1 MSHDDFIE
9 VYESA
14 LPREICTSLVQRF
27 DASAQA
33 KRGSTGGGVDVSHK
47 NSWDIGLA
55 GKPQW
60 AAEEQALNDAM
71 LAGLLQYVRKYA
83 YAILGPHWL
92 NLVDPTTGVK
102 KALDPEAVA
111 ALPDDTLR
119 AVVTKVFRP
128 GPVNLQ
134 KYLADEGGYP
144 RWHCELAP
152 KADRFE
158 TLHRSLLWTTYLN
171 DEFDEGET
179 EFYYQQRKIAPKTG
193 ALLIAPTAFTHTHRG
208 NMPKRGDKYIA
219 TSWILFQRSEPA

>member
-9 VYESA
+9 VYENA

-27 DASAQA
+27 DASAEA
-33 KRGSTGGGVDVSHK
+33 KRGSTGSGVDVSHK

-60 AAEEQALNDAM
+60 AAEELALNDAM

-92 NLVDPTTGVK
+92 NLVDPATGVK
-102 KALDPEAVA
+102 RALDPEAVA

-128 GPVNLQ
+128 GHVNLQ
-134 KYLADEGGYP
+134 KYLANEGGYP

-158 TLHRSLLWTTYLN
+158 TLHRSLLWTAYLN

-179 EFYYQQRKIAPKTG
+179 EFYYQHRKIAPKTG
-193 ALLIAPTAFTHTHRG
+193 TLLIAPTAFTHTHRG
-208 NMPKRGDKYIA
+208 NMPKNRDKYIA
-219 TSWILFQRSEPA
+219 TSWILFQRSEQV

>member
-9 VYESA
+9 VYETA
-14 LPREICTSLVQRF
+14 LSRETCAALIQRF
-27 DASAQA
+27 NASAEAQ
-33 KRGSTGGGVDVSHK
+33 RGRTGGGVDVSHK
-47 NSWDIGLA
+47 NSWDISLS

-60 AAEEQALNDAM
+60 ADAEQALNDAM

-83 YAILGPHWL
+83 YAILAPHWL
-92 NLVDPTTGVK
+92 NLVDPATGEK
-102 KALDPEAVA
+102 KPLDPEAVA
-111 ALPDDTLR
+111 VLPDDTLR

-128 GPVNLQ
+128 GTVNLQ

-158 TLHRSLLWTTYLN
+158 TLHRALLWTLYLN
-171 DEFDEGET
+171 DEFGEGET
-179 EFYYQQRKIAPKTG
+179 EFHYQHRKVAPRTG

-219 TSWILFQRSEPA
+219 TSWILFQRAETA